1 MLWSGLVCAS
11 TASTASEANATAEI
25 AVAAIAA
32 LVRIFMTIS
41 FDPLAEVRASMS
53 ALVRS
58 SEGRDDSL
66 TSVFAQP
73 FNGADLL
80 EERQID
86 VLVPDQLVEG
96 VFDLVVL
103 VVLGSGQLQAMS
115 DAVLRQVGGPLLA
128 INRQKHGVADEIA
141 ADGDAQQVE
150 IALGY
155 MRADSGEINL

>member
-1 MLWSGLVCAS
+1 M
-11 TASTASEANATAEI
+11 
-25 AVAAIAA
+25 
-32 LVRIFMTIS
+32 
-41 FDPLAEVRASMS
+41 
-53 ALVRS
+53 
-58 SEGRDDSL
+58 
-66 TSVFAQP
+66 
-73 FNGADLL
+73 L

-103 VVLGSGQLQAMS
+103 VVLGTGQLQAMS

-155 MRADSGEINL
+155 MRADSGEINLL